1 MSGKRILDAVALLK
15 ASRNIAAK
23 HVDIRLSQADIY
35 TKTSSLFKAV
45 QSQAPAPFAVAAQ
58 SFSQSVS
65 SAAKQTDAKEPIPHE
80 GAEPGS
86 IASDA
91 REGVKQDHF
100 YKPSVRNSSLDPG
113 PEQELEI
120 DQQPAA
126 RRPLPDGTIPP
137 TESPIGAETGD
148 AQTFYKRPTAED
160 GQHPIEGDDGHLNI
174 KPASE
179 STIPDPSLPKP
190 MSSKA
195 ARQAQRQSEDQI
207 PAHTADPPVP
217 EDDVPP
223 GFSVEQEQDVFY
235 QPPDSSSPVLSAL
248 PRMRVPKI
256 ENDVQAGNT
265 HIPEGLNADVYYSG
279 DQDVEKHGDE
289 PTEEQ
294 LSQIFANPRIA
305 RMLGTK
311 AKYVP
316 PGVQRKPFHTA
327 TRVFQKTSEAEKE
340 DLKRLA
346 ADMAKDVQNTKV
358 SHLSRNVQ
366 VIQADQTDSKR
377 RPVPMKCASLP
388 CHLRVSA
395 ESSNLVVS
403 QRPWRLEQ

>member
-23 HVDIRLSQADIY
+23 HIDIRLSQADIY

-45 QSQAPAPFAVAAQ
+45 QSQTPAPFAVAAQ

-65 SAAKQTDAKEPIPHE
+65 RAARQDSPNEHIPHE

-100 YKPSVRNSSLDPG
+100 YKRSEQNTSLDPA
-113 PEQELEI
+113 PEQELDI
-120 DQQPAA
+120 DQEEAA

-137 TESPIGAETGD
+137 IDSPIGAETGD
-148 AQTFYKRPTAED
+148 AQTFYRRPTAED
-160 GQHPIEGDDGHLNI
+160 GQHPIEGDNGHLNV
-174 KPASE
+174 KSANE
-179 STIPDPSLPKP
+179 STIPDPTLPKP

-195 ARQAQRQSEDQI
+195 AREAQRQSEDQI
-207 PAHTADPPVP
+207 PAYTADPPMP
-217 EDDVPP
+217 EDDIPP

-305 RMLGTK
+305 RMLGNK

-316 PGVQRKPFHTA
+316 PGVQGKSFHTSA
-327 TRVFQKTSEAEKE
+327 RVFQKTSEAEKE

-346 ADMAKDVQNTKV
+346 ADMAKDVQSNKV
-358 SHLSRNVQ
+358 S
-366 VIQADQTDSKR
+366 QASN
-377 RPVPMKCASLP
+377 
-388 CHLRVSA
+388 
-395 ESSNLVVS
+395 SSS
-403 QRPWRLEQ
+403 DPG